1 MPRPKK
7 RKQMGR
13 PSHTVTDATKRAVKL
28 MAAAGLWQ
36 YEIAEAMG
44 VNEKT
49 LVKYYDL
56 ELRTGWAD
64 TMTLATGVLVNEMT
78 EGTDKAV
85 DAAKFFLSKRG
96 KGRWNEVKQMEVS
109 GPGGSPIAM
118 RQIDID
124 VLDIEEQEQLE
135 AMLTAVLSLPA
146 PDEIVI
152 DPDDDEDDDA

>member
-1 MPRPKK
+1 MARPKK
-7 RKQMGR
+7 PKQMGR
-13 PSHTVTDATKRAVKL
+13 PSHKVSDASRRTVKL

-49 LVKYYDL
+49 LVKHYDL

-64 TMTLATGVLVNEMT
+64 TMTLATGVLLDEMT
-78 EGTDKAV
+78 AKTDKAV

-96 KGRWNEVKQMEVS
+96 KGRWAEVKQMEVTGAGG
-109 GPGGSPIAM
+109 GPILT
-118 RQIDID
+118 QKIDVD

-135 AMLTAVLSLPA
+135 SMLNAILALPA

-152 DPDDDEDDDA
+152 DLDDEDDA